1 MRRGDVVTVAMQ
13 GDLGKPRPAIVIQA
27 DYFSETSTITVLPV
41 TSEIT
46 EAPLLRITLEPSEEN
61 GLRKRSQVM
70 VDKPVTV
77 KREKIGQRVGALPP
91 SDLPRIDRSL
101 ALFLGIAS

>member
-1 MRRGDVVTVAMQ
+1 MQ